1 MNCEFCNRVFTTKSS
16 LRYHQSTAKY
26 CLTIQGKNNNV
37 HSCSF
42 CKKQYTQKIDLERH
56 LLKCSELKTQ
66 NIEINYQKIIMEKD
80 NTIIELEK
88 SIEDQRQQIKD
99 LQATIEKLASQA
111 ISRTTNTTTKN
122 TQINNYIQQLQPITD
137 DILKDNVPN
146 LTIEH
151 ILKGAE
157 GYAEYALE
165 YPLKNR
171 IICVDYARRKVKFK
185 DSNGNLITD
194 PEMTNIATK
203 FFQSIKDKNKFLIF
217 EYGNAMKERFGDEL
231 ETIVKIMDNKMNVD
245 NGADGAKTEFYH
257 EFVKNICS
265 KSVID

>member
-1 MNCEFCNRVFTTKSS
+1 MKQNIDNIKEHNCEFCKNSYTTKRRLISHYES
-16 LRYHQSTAKY
+16 CVQY
-26 CLTIQGKNNNV
+26 NV
-37 HSCSF
+37 DKVHKEY
-42 CKKQYTQKIDLERH
+42 KKI
-56 LLKCSELKTQ
+56 
-66 NIEINYQKIIMEKD
+66 
-80 NTIIELEK
+80 
-88 SIEDQRQQIKD
+88 IEDQEKVILEQKQTIKD
-99 LQATIEKLASQA
+99 LQGTIEKLASQA
-111 ISRTTNTTTKN
+111 ISRTTNTTKN

-137 DILKDNVPN
+137 DILKENVPN